1 MMTVAAVA
9 ASALPRARAFAPG
22 APAVVLR
29 LGGRVGPAPQTARS
43 AALPARRVG
52 VRMVATE
59 PAKASGKEEGSVPEP
74 SPDFKFSMEDIVSVC
89 KRRGF
94 IFPSSEIYQGFAGFY
109 DYGPLGCEMKQ
120 NIKKVWWRDM
130 VHRRDDMVGLDSSII
145 ASPSI
150 WKSSGHVDGFSDP
163 MVDCKESKQR
173 FRADQLFYGKVQI
186 KDGELLGYVSVM
198 ESDTMQE
205 EADKQALKMKK
216 KAAKQG
222 ELLPV
227 ELREVAECPLDEISL
242 VPSPATGEPGSLTP
256 PRAFN
261 LMFQTQVRL
270 DVFPHAR
277 ACVRM
282 YVTTGFNLTFQTQ
295 LCLERVCL
303 CVHACA
309 CVWQIHARCH
319 THIPAR
325 THRWVQ

>member
-9 ASALPRARAFAPG
+9 ASALPRARAFVPG

-29 LGGRVGPAPQTARS
+29 LGGRVGPTPQTARS